1 LTEPQASSTFE
12 LGPLRIVWRPES
24 YPWEGNPA
32 AGGDSQVGTAAVAGV
47 TGGGGV
53 AVDVA
58 VITWAAGSREV
69 AAIDCHG
76 SPPRIQR
83 LARGGRMGI
92 HVASDTQEWM
102 ELRISRLTSAD
113 WSSEFQTTLPELKMV
128 TRLAV
133 GERLSELGA
142 TALGTRADVLGESG
156 RRRNELAVVFPRAD
170 FAVPVAAYCCVRVL
184 PLLYAHGRDG
194 AELIH

>member
-1 LTEPQASSTFE
+1 LTEPQASSMFE
-12 LGPLRIVWRPES
+12 LGPLRIVRRPES
-24 YPWEGNPA
+24 YPWEGTPA

-58 VITWAAGSREV
+58 VITWTGSREV

-83 LARGGRMGI
+83 LAHGGRMGI
-92 HVASDTQEWM
+92 HLASDKEEWM
-102 ELRISRLTSAD
+102 ELRISRLTSAE
-113 WSSEFQTTLPELKMV
+113 WSSEFQTTLRDLEIV
-128 TRLAV
+128 TRLDV
-133 GERLSELGA
+133 GVRLGELGA

-156 RRRNELAVVFPRAD
+156 RRRHELAVVFPRAD